1 MLAAMDGQLE
11 TNMGNEKASRGF
23 AVTRLESPLERI
35 DDVLTLRDMLAPES
49 AVGHEGPSA
58 AHGNEEK
65 LRKACENYDPE
76 RDIMLEMR
84 RNDMV
89 VGFLA
94 ARAEEYVLTIT
105 DFRIDAST
113 DEEGVV
119 ENLLEELAVEAH
131 DVRAERIEIEVPNRE
146 RHLIDALLAEGM
158 HIASQEGGDT
168 VRLSMGVE

>member
-1 MLAAMDGQLE
+1 MDGQLD
-11 TNMGNEKASRGF
+11 TNMRNEMRNEKAARGF

-35 DDVLTLRDMLAPES
+35 DDALTLRDMLAPES
-49 AVGHEGPSA
+49 TAAHEGPSA
-58 AHGNEEK
+58 APSSEEK
-65 LRKACENYDPE
+65 LRKACENYEPE

-119 ENLLEELAVEAH
+119 EN
-131 DVRAERIEIEVPNRE
+131 
-146 RHLIDALLAEGM
+146 
-158 HIASQEGGDT
+158 
-168 VRLSMGVE
+168 